1 MNVNNK
7 DSGRTFSKE
16 ISDFIEL
23 LCQLRYSLPQEVET
37 STQTVLNNEEILF
50 PKSLQMSWGGQVIRH
65 SSVSQSVV
73 Y

>member
-50 PKSLQMSWGGQVIRH
+50 PKSLQMS
-65 SSVSQSVV
+65 
-73 Y
+73 